1 MTQSGRS
8 YLEAMTL
15 ANPTITSINWKQAAG
30 EALLIVL
37 GVILALGGQAWWEAR
52 VERNTVG
59 EYVDNLLLEV
69 NENEANL
76 RRLVKEHENYIK
88 VATGL
93 LHEMRKNQSIASTS
107 SIREQI
113 SILFWYDD
121 FRPATSALDDLVGS
135 GGFRMLEN
143 SDLRLAVLKYAHSID
158 VHNSVQAEQVKFLLQ
173 SFIPYLSKT
182 VPLLE
187 FRYTREIPDL
197 PTESV
202 FEFDP
207 MPLIDSME
215 FENLIVRRIGA
226 ESDAVE
232 YANWLLDAIGLL
244 QTALQSE
251 K

>member
-1 MTQSGRS
+1 
-8 YLEAMTL
+8 MTL
-15 ANPTITSINWKQAAG
+15 ANPNITSINWKQAAG

-37 GVILALGGQAWWEAR
+37 GVLLALGGQAWWEAR
-52 VERNTVG
+52 VERDTVG

-76 RRLVKEHENYIK
+76 RRLVKERENYIK
-88 VATGL
+88 AATGL
-93 LHEMRKNQSIASTS
+93 LHEMRKNQSIASAS

-113 SILFWYDD
+113 SILVWYDE
-121 FRPATSALDDLVGS
+121 FSPATSALDDLVGS
-135 GGFRMLEN
+135 GGLRMLEN
-143 SDLRLAVLKYAHSID
+143 SDLRLAILRYAQSIED
-158 VHNSVQAEQVKFLLQ
+158 HNSVQADQVNFFFE
-173 SFIPYLSKT
+173 SFAPYLSKT

-187 FRYTREIPDL
+187 LRYTRKIPDL

-207 MPLIDSME
+207 ITLIDSME

-226 ESDAVE
+226 ESDGAVF
-232 YANWLLDAIGLL
+232 ANRLLDAIGLL
-244 QTALQSE
+244 QTALQNE